1 LYTPLLSYNSNI
13 SKIKLCDPDESISLF
28 SSKGVY
34 SLDLY
39 SRHDNSSDILV
50 SSLSSPQL
58 YQYRDGFVESNYWYL
73 HTESPTNVF
82 PKDLL
87 TATLNQNLK
96 QFPSNGKPGY
106 LAVKL

>member
-1 LYTPLLSYNSNI
+1 
-13 SKIKLCDPDESISLF
+13 
-28 SSKGVY
+28 
-34 SLDLY
+34 LY
-39 SRHDNSSDILV
+39 SRHDNSSDILAG
-50 SSLSSPQL
+50 SLSSPQL
-58 YQYRDGFVESNYWYL
+58 YQDGDKFVESNYWYI
-73 HTESPTNVF
+73 HTDSPTSIF